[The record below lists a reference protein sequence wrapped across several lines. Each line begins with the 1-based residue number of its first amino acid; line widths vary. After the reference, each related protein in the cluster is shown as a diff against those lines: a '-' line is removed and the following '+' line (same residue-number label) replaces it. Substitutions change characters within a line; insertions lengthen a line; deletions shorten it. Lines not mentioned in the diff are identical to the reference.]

1 MRMSRMSRR
10 RRMRM
15 RRMRRVQND
24 RGLERK
30 TLLRCSEFP
39 FNKII
44 LHQL

>member
-1 MRMSRMSRR
+1 MSRR

-15 RRMRRVQND
+15 RRRRRMRRVQND